1 MEEAA
6 ALFLTRRKEIVCVCV
21 GMFMKVLERVG
32 FAAFTCILALGG
44 SIMGTIVGGMKG
56 QRSEAGMLDGAGK
69 GAVAGAIAALEL
81 LDFAAPDDD
90 DGHRHNH
97 EPLSK
102 VALLSNLF
110 NGKVLMEWVYP
121 AYQWHIG
128 IPETVYRE
136 VSDIYDMRGVP
147 GLSQKLI
154 QSLPLNQFNS
164 TKVLALYNESFCSI
178 CFQEFED
185 EDVVRKLPK
194 CDHIFHFHCVDKW
207 LIQQGSCPMC
217 RTFVLED
224 HFDI

>member
-102 VALLSNLF
+102 
-110 NGKVLMEWVYP
+110 
-121 AYQWHIG
+121 IG